1 MDSAVRL
8 LNSYPLIYPLDSVIH
23 SFKKRAQIY
32 NKGHSV
38 TEFLF
43 SHENKV
49 KEITII
55 LESTLFLTRYK
66 NCPNKKG
73 MGKEKSNSRKFKRPK
88 DLDMISKL
96 SSKHQKPKTK
106 NYKKDN
112 EYESDLRCNEVNMKY
127 IYIHI
132 YDCHIFTAINYKL

>member
-1 MDSAVRL
+1 M
-8 LNSYPLIYPLDSVIH
+8 
-23 SFKKRAQIY
+23 
-32 NKGHSV
+32 
-38 TEFLF
+38 
-43 SHENKV
+43 
-49 KEITII
+49 KE
-55 LESTLFLTRYK
+55 E
-66 NCPNKKG
+66 
-73 MGKEKSNSRKFKRPK
+73 SNSRKFKRPK

-106 NYKKDN
+106 NYNKDN

>member
-23 SFKKRAQIY
+23 SFKNRAQIY

-49 KEITII
+49 KEITESI
-55 LESTLFLTRYK
+55 LCLTRYK

-73 MGKEKSNSRKFKRPK
+73 LVKEESNSRKFKRPK

-96 SSKHQKPKTK
+96 SSKDQKPKIK
-106 NYKKDN
+106 NYNKDN
-112 EYESDLRCNEVNMKY
+112 EYESDLHCNEVNMKY